1 MYTRLPEKN
10 TKEGYRKVLYDTIS
24 IVNEKVAATGST
36 FWESIL
42 AQLKDIDEN
51 IVHGKTPMEWDEIF
65 DRYDLGAIAVNN
77 FDESDEMYGRLCDI
91 FGGAVEYV
99 DAPEK

>member
-10 TKEGYRKVLYDTIS
+10 TKEEYRKVLYDTIS
-24 IVNEKVAATGST
+24 IVKEKVTVTGSK

-51 IVHGKTPMEWDEIF
+51 IVHGKTQMEWDEIF
-65 DRYDLGAIAVNN
+65 DRYNLGTLAVNN
-77 FDESDEMYGRLCDI
+77 FNESDEMYGRLCDI
-91 FGGAVEYV
+91 FGGAVGYN

>member
-1 MYTRLPEKN
+1 MYTRLHEKN
-10 TKEGYRKVLYDTIS
+10 TKEEYRNVLYDTIA
-24 IVNEKVAATGST
+24 IVSENVATTGAEI
-36 FWESIL
+36 WERIL

-51 IVHGKTPMEWDEIF
+51 IVHGKTKMEWDEIF
-65 DRYDLGAIAVNN
+65 ERYELGTLAVNN

-91 FGGAVEYV
+91 FGGAVEYY